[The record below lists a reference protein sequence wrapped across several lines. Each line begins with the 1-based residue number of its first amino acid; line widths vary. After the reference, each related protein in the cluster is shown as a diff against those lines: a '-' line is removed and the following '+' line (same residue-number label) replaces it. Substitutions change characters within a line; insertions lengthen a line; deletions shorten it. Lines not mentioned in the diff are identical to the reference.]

1 MTFKTSLLEGRAGPM
16 GKGGSRE
23 NQAEASLC
31 SGQEFVVG
39 VEGEVR
45 RG

>member
-1 MTFKTSLLEGRAGPM
+1 MTFKTSLLEGRAGPV
-16 GKGGSRE
+16 GKSGSRE
-23 NQAEASLC
+23 NQVEAALC
-31 SGQEFVVG
+31 TGQEFVVG